1 MEYPLLNWS
10 GKVGNYVICTYRGQ
24 KYVRR
29 RPRKK
34 CPPTPMQR
42 AQRERMSS
50 IGILYKALKDAG
62 LSPYWSTAS
71 EGQLAHGYNLV
82 TRENLPAFCA
92 DGRICDFAKLQLTPS
107 LLPLPDDLQLE
118 QEADGA
124 FRLQW
129 TNNSCLP
136 GAAEDDVLRLFLM
149 RDAESF
155 TPVAVETGNVCRGDG
170 EARFTIPERLKDY
183 AHLYVVFC
191 SRTGWKS
198 SSSRYFKIKENEKL

>member
-42 AQRERMSS
+42 AQRERISS

-92 DGRICDFAKLQLTPS
+92 DGRICDPICSWNRKPTDPS
-107 LLPLPDDLQLE
+107 GCNGRIIP
-118 QEADGA
+118 
-124 FRLQW
+124 
-129 TNNSCLP
+129 
-136 GAAEDDVLRLFLM
+136 
-149 RDAESF
+149 
-155 TPVAVETGNVCRGDG
+155 VCR
-170 EARFTIPERLKDY
+170 EQRRTMSC
-183 AHLYVVFC
+183 VC
-191 SRTGWKS
+191 S
-198 SSSRYFKIKENEKL
+198 